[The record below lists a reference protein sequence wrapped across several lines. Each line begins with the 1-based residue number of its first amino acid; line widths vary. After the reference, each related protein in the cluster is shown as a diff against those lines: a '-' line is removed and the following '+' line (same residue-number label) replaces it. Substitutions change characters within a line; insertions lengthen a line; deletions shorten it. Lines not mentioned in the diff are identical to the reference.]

1 MIDLTPMF
9 YFLAAVSMEG
19 FLVLTAIIV
28 VLFSLLIMT
37 TKMVKIL
44 R

>member
-19 FLVLTAIIV
+19 FMVVTAFVL

-37 TKMVKIL
+37 TKFVKIL